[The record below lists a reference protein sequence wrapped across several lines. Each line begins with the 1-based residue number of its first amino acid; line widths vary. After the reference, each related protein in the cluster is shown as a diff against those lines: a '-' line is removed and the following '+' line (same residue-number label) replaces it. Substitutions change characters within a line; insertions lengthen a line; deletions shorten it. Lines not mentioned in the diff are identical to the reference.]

1 MKQKNTIFQ
10 YPLKNVAH
18 IVKIMKITVFL
29 CFVCVFSVWAD
40 DVHSQ
45 GTEVS
50 VKIENG
56 TLRSLFSQI
65 EKSSNYVFL
74 VSDEATA
81 ELNRKIN
88 LRVKDE
94 QVSKVLDT
102 ALEDTRLSYLI
113 KGRQITVFRD
123 DKAVELPK
131 AEVVQQQKIVIS
143 GMVRDASFNDPL
155 MGVNI
160 REKGTSNGVISAA
173 DGKYSI
179 SVSSTD
185 AVLVF
190 SFIGFITQE
199 IPVKDK
205 RTINVELKEDSY
217 QTDEVVVIA
226 YGSAKKASIT
236 GALSSV
242 SSEQLTRVPTAS
254 LTNTLAGILPGAA
267 TVQSTGQPGKDA
279 AQIFIR
285 GSGSLN
291 SNRSAP
297 LIMVDGVEREFT
309 QIDPSE
315 IESISVLKDASSTAV
330 FGVRGANG
338 VILVTTKRG
347 RAGIP
352 SVSVSSTFGLQQPI
366 SLIEASNSYDYARF
380 WNMRQEMDGRTNVFT
395 PEQIEKYR
403 TGSDPIMYP
412 DISWKDYMFN
422 KTFLQSQNNVNISGG
437 NEQIKYF
444 VSLGYLYQN
453 GLLKQFSSLPY
464 DNNYRYNRYNYRG
477 NIDAQLT
484 KTTNMKLNIGGHV
497 RDIQEPNTVENVE
510 WAWTIAQVWAQ
521 PFGGP
526 GLINGKRTSITR
538 SSLPTD
544 EIRDGL
550 FVFYGY
556 GYKKQYQTTLNVD
569 VDITQRLDIITK
581 GLSASL
587 KAAYDNNFEIYKY
600 RDGQIETQNVFY
612 KSTLTDPSLPETDPH
627 FDKTIL
633 FTPVG
638 RDVPLSYS
646 EGHARGRKWYVEARL
661 NYERSFGNHNV
672 TGLFLYNQ
680 SRYYYPNSY
689 THLPRG
695 YIGWVGRATYNY
707 RTTYLFDL
715 NMGYNGSE
723 NFAPGNKRYGLFPA
737 VSAGWVASNEK
748 FMQKQ
753 DIISYLKL
761 RASWGK
767 VGSDLD
773 NEVHNSSRFLYKPGT
788 WSGGGSYSFGVNNP
802 TGAEAAYMETPGN
815 RNVTWE
821 TAEKQN
827 YGIDINFLNDR
838 LAVNF
843 DYFIEHRTGI
853 LIPPRMIPGIIGT
866 SLPNLNIGA
875 VDNKGFEVV
884 VGWRDKYKDFSYFI
898 DGNVSFARNKI
909 INIDEI
915 PNNYSY
921 QDETGGSTDRQSGMY
936 KFLRL
941 YQYDDFVKGTD
952 GELILKPEL
961 PQPYIKVYPGDAMYA
976 DLNGDNIVDADDT
989 MVYGYSSRPEYV
1001 FGLNMGFN
1009 YKGWGLTM
1017 NWAGATNVAKML
1029 EEDYRTPFTTAGA
1042 RGLIQYFVDE
1052 CWTPENQYGATLP
1065 RAAVT
1070 TRSWNNSKSTLWLQ
1084 NASYLRLKTISL
1096 TYTLSNVK
1104 ALKKLGIET
1113 MMFNLSGFNLLTF
1126 TKLKHLDPE
1135 ANTQNNG
1142 KYPIVKTYNLGVT
1155 LNF

>member
-1 MKQKNTIFQ
+1 MKQKNNIFQ

-29 CFVCVFSVWAD
+29 CFISIFSAVAG

-50 VKIENG
+50 VKVENVTIG
-56 TLRSLFSQI
+56 HLFSQI
-65 EKSSNYVFL
+65 ERSSNYVFL
-74 VSDEATA
+74 VSDEATVQ
-81 ELNRKIN
+81 LNRKIN
-88 LRVKDE
+88 LNVHDE
-94 QVSKVLDT
+94 EISKVMDT
-102 ALEDTRLSYLI
+102 VLKNTNLSYLV
-113 KGRQITVFRD
+113 KGRQITVFL
-123 DKAVELPK
+123 KNKELETP
-131 AEVVQQQKIVIS
+131 VRRSVDQQKITVT
-143 GMVRDASFNDPL
+143 GTVKDASFGEPL

-160 REKGTSNGVISAA
+160 REKNTNTGVIS
-173 DGKYSI
+173 DVNGKYSI
-179 SVSSTD
+179 AVSNPN

-190 SFIGFITQE
+190 SFIGFVTHE
-199 IPVKDK
+199 VSVKNS
-205 RTINVELKEDSY
+205 RIINVELREDAY

-226 YGSAKKASIT
+226 YGSAKKASVT
-236 GALSSV
+236 GALSSI
-242 SSEQLTRVPTAS
+242 SNEQLTRVPSTS

-267 TVQSTGQPGKDA
+267 TVQTSGQPGKDA

-285 GSGSLN
+285 GKGSLN
-291 SNRSAP
+291 SSSP
-297 LIMVDGVEREFT
+297 LVMVDGVEREFS

-315 IESISVLKDASSTAV
+315 IENISVLKDASSTAV

-338 VILVTTKRG
+338 VILVTTRRG
-347 RAGIP
+347 RVGAP
-352 SVSVSSTFGLQQPI
+352 SVSVSSTFGLQQPL
-366 SLIEASNSYDYARF
+366 SLIEAANSYDYARF
-380 WNMRQEMDGRTNVFT
+380 WNMRQAMDGRTNVFT

-464 DNNYRYNRYNYRG
+464 DNNYKYNRYNYRG
-477 NIDAQLT
+477 NIDAKLT
-484 KTTNMKLNIGGHV
+484 KTTSMKLGIGGYV
-497 RDIQEPNTVENVE
+497 RDIQEPLAVENVD
-510 WAWTIAQVWAQ
+510 WKWTVAQVWAQ
-521 PFGGP
+521 PFAGP
-526 GLINGKRTSITR
+526 GIINGKRTAITR

-544 EIRDGL
+544 ELRDGL
-550 FVFYGY
+550 FTFYGY
-556 GYKKQYQTTLNVD
+556 GYRKEYETTLNVD
-569 VDITQRLDIITK
+569 VDITQKLDFITK
-581 GLSASL
+581 GLTVSA
-587 KAAYDNNFEIYKY
+587 KAAYDNNFNINKY
-600 RDGQIETQNVFY
+600 RSGQVETQNVFY
-612 KSTLTDPSLPETDPH
+612 KSTITDPSLPEIDPH
-627 FDKTIL
+627 FDKTL
-633 FTPVG
+633 MYTPVG

-646 EGHARGRKWYVEARL
+646 ESYDRGRKWYVEGRL

-680 SRYYYPNSY
+680 SRFYYPDKY
-689 THLPRG
+689 MYLPRG

-707 RTTYLFDL
+707 RTTYLFDI

-737 VSAGWVASNEK
+737 VSAGWVATNEK

-753 DIISYLKL
+753 NVISYMKL

-773 NEVHNSSRFLYKPGT
+773 NEVHNSSRFLYAPGA
-788 WSGGGSYSFGVNNP
+788 WAGGGSYSFGVNNP
-802 TGAEAAYMETPGN
+802 VGADASYMEVPGN

-827 YGIDINFLNDR
+827 YGIDINFFRDR
-838 LAVNF
+838 LSFNF

-853 LIPPRMIPGIIGT
+853 LLVPNMTPGIIGT
-866 SLPNLNIGA
+866 SFPRMNIGV
-875 VDNKGFEVV
+875 VDNKGFEIV
-884 VGWRDKYKDFSYFI
+884 VGWKDTYKDFSYFI

-909 INIDEI
+909 INMDEI
-915 PNNYSY
+915 PNSYSY
-921 QDETGGSTDRQSGMY
+921 QDITGGSTNRQTGMY
-936 KFLRL
+936 KFLRM
-941 YQYDDFVKGTD
+941 YQYDDFIKRDD
-952 GELILKPEL
+952 GNLILNPDL
-961 PQPYIKVYPGDAMYA
+961 PQPYIQVYPGDAMYA
-976 DLNGDNIVDADDT
+976 DLNGDNVVDSDDT
-989 MVYGYSSRPEYV
+989 MTYGYSSRPEYV

-1009 YKGWGLTM
+1009 YKGLGLTM
-1017 NWAGATNVAKML
+1017 NWVGATNVAKML

-1042 RGLIQYFVDE
+1042 RGLINYFAEE
-1052 CWTPENQYGATLP
+1052 CWTPENQFGATLP
-1065 RAAVT
+1065 RPAVT
-1070 TRSWNNSKSTLWLQ
+1070 TRSWNNAKSTLWLQ
-1084 NASYLRLKTISL
+1084 DASYLRLKTISL
-1096 TYTLSNVK
+1096 TYTLK
-1104 ALKKLGIET
+1104 GIKPLKKLGIET
-1113 MMFNLSGFNLLTF
+1113 MMFNLSAYNLLTF

-1142 KYPIVKTYNLGVT
+1142 EYPIVKTYNLGVT